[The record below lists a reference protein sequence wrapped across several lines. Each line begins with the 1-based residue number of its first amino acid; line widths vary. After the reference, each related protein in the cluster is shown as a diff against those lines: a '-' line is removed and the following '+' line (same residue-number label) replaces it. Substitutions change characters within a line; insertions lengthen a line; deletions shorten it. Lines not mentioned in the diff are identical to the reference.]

1 MSESMICL
9 KQGVGRNPLTRLKA
23 PADFLMG
30 RQEHIVI
37 AGANGAGKSLLTD
50 LIMGATPLREGS
62 LTYDFSES
70 EENMPW
76 GEERVGDAVESETR
90 HSSSSVY
97 GNVIQ
102 MRFDD
107 VIGSVENPYYFQQ
120 RFNSQD
126 RDESPFLRDLLP
138 EGCVE
143 SPLIDEFK
151 MRPLLDKRIV
161 MLSSGEMRRYRLL
174 CNLWK
179 SPKVLIMDNPFI
191 GLDAAMR
198 EQLHDIFR
206 LLTAKGKT
214 QLIMLISICEDI
226 PDYMT
231 HVVEVVDGVVQPKL
245 TREEFLRQYSP
256 CEAPL
261 LEAVLRQEIERLSD
275 RSTCGAEEERN
286 STSPRLGIGQGAS
299 LSDTTAIKSFPDDE
313 IISLRDLSLA
323 VEDGRMLYG
332 GLNWT
337 VHRGEKWA
345 LQGGNGSGK
354 STLLSLITADHPAA
368 YACDISLF
376 GKKRGSG
383 ESIWDIKKHIGFVSP
398 EFHRA
403 YRQNIQAIDI
413 VASGLHDSVGL
424 YKRSNPEQHE
434 VCKFWMRVFRI
445 EHLQERAFLT
455 LSSGEQRLCLLARA
469 FVKDPDLLI
478 LDEPLHGLDS
488 FMRQYVKEVISCFC
502 SRPSKTLIMV
512 SHYEE
517 EFPDVI
523 DHRLVIG

>member
-9 KQGVGRNPLTRLKA
+9 KQGVGRNPQTRLKA
-23 PADFLMG
+23 PADFILG

-37 AGANGAGKSLLTD
+37 TGANGAGKSLLTD
-50 LIMGATPLREGS
+50 LIMGATPLREGT
-62 LTYDFSES
+62 LTYDFSE
-70 EENMPW
+70 PT
-76 GEERVGDAVESETR
+76 GEDHGGDTAA
-90 HSSSSVY
+90 SSSVY

-138 EGCVE
+138 EGCAE

-191 GLDAAMR
+191 GLDAPMR
-198 EQLHDIFR
+198 EQLHEFFR
-206 LLTAKGKT
+206 LLTAKGET
-214 QLIMLISICEDI
+214 RLIMLISVCEDI

-231 HVVEVVDGVVQPKL
+231 HVIEVVEGVVAPKL
-245 TREEFLRQYSP
+245 TREEFMRHYTP
-256 CEAPL
+256 CQKPL
-261 LEAVLRQEIERLSD
+261 LEASSRRAIEALPVRPADVSD
-275 RSTCGAEEERN
+275 EEV
-286 STSPRLGIGQGAS
+286 
-299 LSDTTAIKSFPDDE
+299 
-313 IISLRDLSLA
+313 ISLRNLSLT
-323 VEDGRMLYG
+323 VEDGRTLYG
-332 GLNWT
+332 GLNWI
-337 VHRGEKWA
+337 VRRGERWA

-403 YRQNIQAIDI
+403 YRQNIPAIDI

-424 YKRSNPEQHE
+424 YKRSNPEQHA
-434 VCKFWMRVFRI
+434 VCKFWMRVFCI
-445 EHLQERAFLT
+445 DHLQERAFLT

-488 FMRQYVKEVISCFC
+488 YMRQYVKEVISCFC
-502 SRPSKTLIMV
+502 SRPGKTLIMV